1 MTSVGGP
8 SSRSPR
14 LVRASLSLATV
25 LGLAVV
31 GGAPVLAAPS
41 KGSGAQPP
49 TATSNLKSTIK
60 STIKSIAKSNAKS
73 ASKALGTHWG
83 DDDTHEGTKATQA
96 SGRWNAKNDHGS
108 LYSLT
113 KSIGAQTAWHEG
125 FTGRGV
131 TVAVIDTGI
140 APVTGLV
147 RSETKV
153 MNGPDLSFESQTPA
167 TANLDGFGH
176 GTHLAGIIAG
186 EDARFDPRKP
196 SPSLFAGVAPEAQL
210 LNMKVG
216 VADGG
221 VDVSQVIAALD
232 WVVEHRHD
240 QGMNV
245 RVVNL
250 AYGTESVQPWQV
262 DPLAHAVENAWDH
275 GLVVVTAAGNDGLAA
290 PSLLMPAADP
300 HVLAV
305 GADDH
310 HGTTT
315 TSDDTVADFTSGG
328 SAQRRPDL
336 LAPGK
341 SVVSLRV
348 RGSYVDRT
356 HPEGRVSGDSSG
368 RFFRGSGTSQAS
380 AVMSG
385 VVALLLDAR
394 PSLTP
399 DQVRSVLTSTA
410 IKLHHESPV
419 MGAGVVDVR
428 AAVAAARARR
438 GLGARPAADLPD
450 STGTGSLEDARG
462 GEHVLDPM
470 TGDVLTG
477 ETDAYGD
484 PWNADAWAAASAA
497 GTAWHDGVW
506 NGQRLSSDTWV
517 GNHVAPYAWSGTSWS
532 GLPWSEHVWS
542 DAQWL
547 ARSWRN
553 DGWRARSWREESW
566 SARSWRGLL
575 S

>member
-1 MTSVGGP
+1 MTSAWG
-8 SSRSPR
+8 SSSASPR

-25 LGLAVV
+25 LGLALV
-31 GGAPVLAAPS
+31 GVAPVHATPGRAATHAPS
-41 KGSGAQPP
+41 TKPTKPAKGP
-49 TATSNLKSTIK
+49 STG
-60 STIKSIAKSNAKS
+60 KS
-73 ASKALGTHWG
+73 ASRALGTRWG
-83 DDDTHEGTKATQA
+83 DDETHEGKKASA
-96 SGRWNAKNDHGS
+96 DGSRWDARTDHGS
-108 LYSLT
+108 LYALT
-113 KSIGAQTAWHEG
+113 RSIGAQTAWHQG
-125 FTGRGV
+125 YTGRGV
-131 TVAVIDTGI
+131 TVALIDTGV
-140 APVTGLV
+140 APVAGLD
-147 RSETKV
+147 RSATKV

-186 EDARFDPRKP
+186 RDDRFDPRKP
-196 SPSLFAGVAPEAQL
+196 SPSMFAGVAPEAQL

-216 VADGG
+216 TADGG

-232 WVVEHRHD
+232 WVVAHRHD
-240 QGMNV
+240 HGMNV

-290 PSLLMPAADP
+290 PHLLMPAVDP

-305 GADDH
+305 GAEDH
-310 HGTTT
+310 QGTT
-315 TSDDTVADFTSGG
+315 SIADDTVADFTSGG
-328 SAQRRPDL
+328 NAQRRPDL

-356 HPEGRVSGDSSG
+356 HPEGLVTGNVSG
-368 RFFRGSGTSQAS
+368 RFFRGSGTSQAA

-385 VVALLLDAR
+385 VAALLLDAR

-410 IKLHHESPV
+410 RRLHHRNPA
-419 MGAGVVDVR
+419 MGAGLVDVR
-428 AAVAAARARR
+428 AAITAARTGRHLDAH
-438 GLGARPAADLPD
+438 PAAGLPH
-450 STGTGSLEDARG
+450 STGTGSLEESRG
-462 GEHVLDPM
+462 GEHVVDPT

-477 ETDAYGD
+477 ENDAYGD
-484 PWNADAWAAASAA
+484 PWPATVWAAASRA
-497 GTAWHDGVW
+497 GTAWDHGVW
-506 NGQRLSSDTWV
+506 NGHRLSSETWV
-517 GNHVAPYAWSGTSWS
+517 GSTVAPTVWSGTSWS
-532 GLPWSEHVWS
+532 GLPWGEHVWS
-542 DAQWL
+542 DARWQ
-547 ARSWRN
+547 ARSWR
-553 DGWRARSWREESW
+553 DQGWSARSWREESW